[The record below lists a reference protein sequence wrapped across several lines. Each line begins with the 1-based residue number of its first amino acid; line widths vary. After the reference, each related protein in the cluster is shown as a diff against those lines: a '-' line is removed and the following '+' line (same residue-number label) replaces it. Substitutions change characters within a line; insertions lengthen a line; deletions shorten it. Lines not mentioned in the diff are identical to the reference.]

1 MIEVVHLH
9 STHNCVQ
16 SVSFRGK
23 NDAELEVIACALT
36 TWPLLGNL

>member
-16 SVSFRGK
+16 TVFFRGK
-23 NDAELEVIACALT
+23 NAELEVIACALT